1 MSKYKNHK
9 KKSIA
14 ILLALAKW
22 MEESDFD
29 YEIQDLEKALNDPNI
44 AEFSGMGRDEKTRIL
59 NQDKRETMEKSIEE
73 KNRKN
78 PPTYNPQPKD

>member
-9 KKSIA
+9 KKSKA

-29 YEIQDLEKALNDPNI
+29 YEIQDLEKALNEAKIYYKNYLDMKELPRYQPDI
-44 AEFSGMGRDEKTRIL
+44 KHEFYK
-59 NQDKRETMEKSIEE
+59 
-73 KNRKN
+73 
-78 PPTYNPQPKD
+78 